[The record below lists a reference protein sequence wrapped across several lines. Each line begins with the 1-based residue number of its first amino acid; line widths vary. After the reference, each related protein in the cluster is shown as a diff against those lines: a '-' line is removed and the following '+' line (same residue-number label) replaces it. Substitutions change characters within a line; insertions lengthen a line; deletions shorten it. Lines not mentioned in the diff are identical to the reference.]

1 MSLTKATNSMILGAS
16 INVLDYGADPSG
28 TSDSTF
34 ALQSAINAAID
45 SPTTGEVVLPYG
57 RYLISAPLVLSSR
70 PTSGTERTVALKITG
85 LAVGGNAVNGNPR
98 MYGALLIADSGFT
111 GSAMLSCDLTAINL
125 GFDGTQLEFE
135 NLTFFADGNAAKC
148 IYINNAINVT
158 FTRVTCQ
165 MPTDI
170 GIHLDGANTYSV
182 NFNDIY
188 VSGGNPSNTAN
199 PANYAV
205 KSTARFA
212 LYNRIVVDGCQT
224 GIAASG
230 DQSIITNCHLE
241 GQARCVDISSTG
253 GGYARVTQC
262 LLNPYAAGQTGW
274 FASGYAVYIEGLG
287 AGAAVQNIIAHNSM
301 ASLTGTNPAA
311 IYLKNTVR
319 NVIQSNN
326 IYSDTCIETDG
337 IGGHLT
343 VSNNILNAPVSGV
356 AIKNN
361 ANFYVDYDL
370 GNQWL
375 LGGGPGVFSGTG
387 ASKVRVSALP
397 YSTFAGNPEVTIST
411 TATTIQTMLTTA
423 DAPCMLQVAGYDAG
437 TAAAFCDL
445 VMVAWGAVHVVSS
458 NTSAGVPAARTYTF
472 SSPNVRLA
480 MASGSYLV
488 RTLASQWQNIY

>member
-16 INVLDYGADPSG
+16 VNVLDYGADPTGS
-28 TSDSTF
+28 TDST
-34 ALQSAINAAID
+34 SAIQAAIDAAID
-45 SPTTGEVVLPYG
+45 SPTMGEVVFPYG
-57 RYLISAPLVLSSR
+57 RYVISQPLVLSAR
-70 PTSGTERTVALKITG
+70 PTSGTERTIALKMTG

-111 GSAMLSCDLTAINL
+111 GSAMLSCNLTAINL

-241 GQARCVDISSTG
+241 GQARCVDLSSTG

-287 AGAAVQNIIAHNSM
+287 AGAAVQNIIAHNSI
-301 ASLTGTNPAA
+301 AALDGTNPAA
-311 IYLKNTVR
+311 IYLKDTYR
-319 NVIQSNN
+319 NVIEANYIFSNA
-326 IYSDTCIETDG
+326 CVETNG
-337 IGGHLT
+337 LGQYLT
-343 VSNNILNAPVSGV
+343 INDNILNAPVGGV
-356 AIKNN
+356 AVKNGADMFVSYN
-361 ANFYVDYDL
+361 L

-375 LGGGPGVFSGTG
+375 LGGAPGVFSG
-387 ASKVRVSALP
+387 AYANKVRVSALP
-397 YSTFAGNPEVTIST
+397 YATFAGNPEATIST
-411 TATTIQTMLTTA
+411 AATTIQTFLTTA
-423 DAPCMLQVAGYDAG
+423 DAPCLLQVAGYDAG
-437 TAAAFCDL
+437 TGGAFCDL